1 MSQVPFTETG
11 RGVPALFAQF
21 GQRYFLGIKAV
32 RALGAQR
39 AEDAHAHI
47 VATGQQ
53 SRARSA
59 AHRLGHVKVRKLPTL
74 LRHAVKVRRGIR
86 LGAKRPDIRISHV
99 VHKND
104 HDIGRV
110 GVSFGRKRNTAPG
123 SQHQE
128 KHPHGWR
135 LAAPTKLSIVE
146 PFHYF
151 A

>member
-53 SRARSA
+53 SS
-59 AHRLGHVKVRKLPTL
+59 
-74 LRHAVKVRRGIR
+74 
-86 LGAKRPDIRISHV
+86 AKRCTPLGSH
-99 VHKND
+99 K
-104 HDIGRV
+104 
-110 GVSFGRKRNTAPG
+110 SP
-123 SQHQE
+123 
-128 KHPHGWR
+128 
-135 LAAPTKLSIVE
+135 
-146 PFHYF
+146 
-151 A
+151 